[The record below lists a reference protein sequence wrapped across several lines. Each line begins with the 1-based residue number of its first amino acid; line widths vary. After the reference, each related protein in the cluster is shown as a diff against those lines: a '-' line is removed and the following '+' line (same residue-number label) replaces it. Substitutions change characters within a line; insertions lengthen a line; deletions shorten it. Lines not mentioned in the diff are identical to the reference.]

1 MPAGT
6 LFTQFAGALGVS
18 VSASWEVAC
27 SDVFAGSSRERP
39 PGARPWWQRSEWERM
54 ETAPR
59 SRALGLSEEP
69 WTGGQEARGSHRA
82 QPSSAVTLGK
92 QVNLSASLSHLKIEA
107 MLSSRLSH
115 RSETGGNEVGN

>member
-1 MPAGT
+1 
-6 LFTQFAGALGVS
+6 
-18 VSASWEVAC
+18 
-27 SDVFAGSSRERP
+27 
-39 PGARPWWQRSEWERM
+39 M

-59 SRALGLSEEP
+59 GRALGLSEEP
-69 WTGGQEARGSHRA
+69 WAGGQEARGSHRA
-82 QPSSAVTLGK
+82 RPSSAVTLGK